1 MKLPGKLTEIIKGAF
16 DNHRWASLAPTG
28 LSLPADGGGV
38 RSLLVKVGSDPEHRT
53 ALVPLTTTSHP
64 DPLPARQNMKDCVST
79 HWLLPTGL
87 HHSLA
92 SLHVQRVS
100 YIVVKNL

>member
-1 MKLPGKLTEIIKGAF
+1 MHP
-16 DNHRWASLAPTG
+16 LACPCLQMVT
-28 LSLPADGGGV
+28 AV

-53 ALVPLTTTSHP
+53 AAPVPLTTSTSTTTHYQP
-64 DPLPARQNMKDCVST
+64 CKIWRIT

-100 YIVVKNL
+100 YLVVKNL